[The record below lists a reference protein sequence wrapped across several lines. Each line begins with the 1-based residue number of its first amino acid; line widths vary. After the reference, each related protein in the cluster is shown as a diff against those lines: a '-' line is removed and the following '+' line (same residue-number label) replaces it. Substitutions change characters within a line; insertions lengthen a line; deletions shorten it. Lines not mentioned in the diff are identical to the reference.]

1 MVKFPK
7 ASGLIKGVWVHI
19 LGERL
24 SNHIESL
31 GVITPMF
38 IILVL

>member
-24 SNHIESL
+24 SKHIESL
-31 GVITPMF
+31 GVITPML
-38 IILVL
+38 IVVL